1 MSRFIDIELTS
12 RAADGSWTWRAV
24 GTRQPRGALVPETVP
39 EGASVGDTY
48 RAEVES
54 GIEGIDVIGLLPPR
68 ASRTSAKPEGRIEV
82 IGAPRRG
89 SDISVTLAPGSRR
102 RRDEGDRPPR
112 RDGPGRGEGRSRG
125 PSAGRG
131 RPEGTAAG
139 RDRSERPGDG
149 GRSGEGYRRSPAD
162 RPGDRGAPARR
173 ERERRPTV
181 SMAHRN
187 AALASLRPEQLPI
200 AEAVLRGGIPAVRQS
215 IDEQN
220 ASARASGKPPVA
232 ADAILKMAEELLPV
246 VKLAEWKD
254 RATSAQAAGRDLRLR
269 ELRAVVAASRTVI
282 LDEEGRALAKALQ
295 ESLDGRVTALRD
307 EWVGRIASA
316 LDDGRTLDA
325 LHVTGRAPEPGTR
338 LSAELAVRLAE
349 AAGAAMTPD
358 LGAEEWL
365 ALLDAVVDSPVR
377 RNVKPAGIPPI
388 EGVGAAALNAAGLV
402 PELAKL
408 LGLRIPPPPPRRTMV
423 RRSISSV
430 TGGGRAAGS

>member
-1 MSRFIDIELTS
+1 MSRFIEIELTS
-12 RAADGSWTWRAV
+12 RTADGAWTWRAV
-24 GTRQPRGALVPETVP
+24 GARQPKGTLVPGTAP
-39 EGASVGDTY
+39 EGASVGDNF
-48 RAEVES
+48 RAEVET
-54 GIEGIDVIGLLPPR
+54 GIEGIDVVGLLPPK
-68 ASRTSAKPEGRIEV
+68 AARTPAQAEGRIEV

-89 SDISVTLAPGSRR
+89 GDISVTLAPGSRR

-125 PSAGRG
+125 PSTGRG
-131 RPEGTAAG
+131 RPEGATAG
-139 RDRSERPGDG
+139 RGRSERPGEG
-149 GRSGEGYRRSPAD
+149 GRGGEGQRRP
-162 RPGDRGAPARR
+162 PGDRPSDRGGPVRR

-181 SMAHRN
+181 STAHRN

-215 IDEQN
+215 IEEQN
-220 ASARASGKPPVA
+220 ASARAAGKPPVA
-232 ADAILKMAEELLPV
+232 ADAILKMAEELLPT

-254 RATSAQAAGRDLRLR
+254 RATSAHAAGRDLRLR
-269 ELRAVVAASRTVI
+269 ELRAVVAAGRTVT

-295 ESLDGRVTALRD
+295 ESLDSRVTALRD
-307 EWVGRIASA
+307 EWVGRISTA
-316 LDDGRTLDA
+316 LDEGRTLDA

-349 AAGAAMTPD
+349 AAGTAMTAD
-358 LGAEEWL
+358 LHAEEWL
-365 ALLDAVVDSPVR
+365 ALLDAVIDSPVR
-377 RNVKPAGIPPI
+377 RNVKPAGIPPM
-388 EGVGAAALNAAGLV
+388 EEVAAAALNAAGLV

-408 LGLRIPPPPPRRTMV
+408 LGLRIPPPPPRRTTV